1 MVLPNSTEATR
12 AIVRSRFDCGSIAPE
27 AVVGTA
33 VVTVGAIVG
42 AIVGTTV
49 ALGGSDV
56 STRKTAIKSG
66 TVPSSLLVNR
76 ASSYTTFSS
85 SPHNAVIP

>member
-1 MVLPNSTEATR
+1 MIQPNSIKATS

-27 AVVGTA
+27 AVVGAA

-42 AIVGTTV
+42 TTV
-49 ALGGSDV
+49 IALGGSDV

-76 ASSYTTFSS
+76 ASSCTTCSS
-85 SPHNAVIP
+85 SLHNAVIP